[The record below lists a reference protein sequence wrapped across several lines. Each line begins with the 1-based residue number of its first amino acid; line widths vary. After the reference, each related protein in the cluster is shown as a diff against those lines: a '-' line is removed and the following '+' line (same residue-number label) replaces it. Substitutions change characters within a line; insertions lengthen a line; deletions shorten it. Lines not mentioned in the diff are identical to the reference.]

1 MRGEYSLSFIFILL
15 FKGSPPLARG
25 VLRKMLKERKL
36 SRITPACAGS
46 TNFICHPVSPFR
58 DHPRLR
64 GEYRWYSRRQ
74 AVRQDHPRLRGE
86 YRQSERQLSEMI
98 GSPPLA
104 RGVQMVQPAASR
116 ETGSPPLARG
126 VQTVGETTVRNDRI
140 TPACAGSTSDM
151 WSIATSHRDHPRLRG
166 EYSSR
171 VTASITPPGSPPL
184 ARGVQELG

>member
-1 MRGEYSLSFIFILL
+1 MRGEYFALITVTPSLA
-15 FKGSPPLARG
+15 GSPPLARG
-25 VLRKMLKERKL
+25 VPLQHLPLVRIV
-36 SRITPACAGS
+36 RITPACAGS
-46 TNFICHPVSPFR
+46 TMEQPFDAHESK

-64 GEYRWYSRRQ
+64 GEYYL
-74 AVRQDHPRLRGE
+74 H
-86 YRQSERQLSEMI
+86 LSSCFSFQ

>member
-1 MRGEYSLSFIFILL
+1 MRGEYFALITVTPSLAGSPPLARGVPLQHLPLVRIVRITPACAGSTDNFRCAFCWAKDHPRLRGEYSLSFIFILL
-15 FKGSPPLARG
+15 FK
-25 VLRKMLKERKL
+25 
-36 SRITPACAGS
+36 
-46 TNFICHPVSPFR
+46 
-58 DHPRLR
+58 
-64 GEYRWYSRRQ
+64 
-74 AVRQDHPRLRGE
+74 
-86 YRQSERQLSEMI
+86 